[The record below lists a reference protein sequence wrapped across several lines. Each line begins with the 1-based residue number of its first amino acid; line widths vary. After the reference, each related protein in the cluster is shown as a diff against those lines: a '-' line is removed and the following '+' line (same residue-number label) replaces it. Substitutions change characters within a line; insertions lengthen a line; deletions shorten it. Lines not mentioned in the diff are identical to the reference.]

1 MKALTEKIEF
11 VIFLAFPILITA
23 ITIYSLFK

>member
-1 MKALTEKIEF
+1 MKALAEKIEF
-11 VIFLAFPILITA
+11 VMFLALPILITA